1 MNAIA
6 PGGVETPIWDEV
18 PMFSER
24 AKQVGRRQAFAEMA
38 AITPL
43 KRFAQPTEIAEQ
55 IAFLL
60 SEASS
65 TMTGAT
71 LVTDGGYT
79 L

>member
-1 MNAIA
+1 
-6 PGGVETPIWDEV
+6 
-18 PMFSER
+18 
-24 AKQVGRRQAFAEMA
+24 MA

-43 KRFAQPTEIAEQ
+43 KRFAQPREIAEQ

-60 SEASS
+60 SEMSM

-71 LVTDGGYT
+71 LVTDGGYS